1 MPLNQMQQGG
11 VCEIQ
16 VERIGLLNRLDDV
29 LSREIN
35 DNDRP
40 MKNLDKLPGDN
51 QRILA
56 VDLRKDGLP
65 QTGRHLPKAIK
76 FCIDEMTGRSSLQ
89 ARSASEGFSVRPQG
103 FVPPLAGASG
113 LYSALSQCQATHIPL
128 VLFGDDPNAFE
139 TPKIGLHVEPSQQT
153 YFVRSVVGRTNRVV
167 KSSTRPD

>member
-89 ARSASEGFSVRPQG
+89 AQSASEGFSVRPQG
-103 FVPPLAGASG
+103 FVPPLAGAFG
-113 LYSALSQCQATHIPL
+113 LVFGSFPSVKRHISPLSSLGTIP
-128 VLFGDDPNAFE
+128 
-139 TPKIGLHVEPSQQT
+139 TPSRPPKLGFT
-153 YFVRSVVGRTNRVV
+153 
-167 KSSTRPD
+167 SSLLNKPISCDQ